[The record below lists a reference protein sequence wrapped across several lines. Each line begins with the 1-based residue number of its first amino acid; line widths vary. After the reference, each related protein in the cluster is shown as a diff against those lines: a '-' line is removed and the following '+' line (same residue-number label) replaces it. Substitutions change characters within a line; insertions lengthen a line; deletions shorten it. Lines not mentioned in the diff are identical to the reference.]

1 MRYGVNTVYMPIPTR
16 DRLLDAAR
24 DLYLEKGLAGF
35 SLRAVAREVG
45 ITAPGVYR
53 HFANRDALLIALLEE
68 GYRRFVG
75 CLAPAEAADT
85 PEQRMEAAGEAY
97 LQFAVEQPGY
107 YTLMFSSRPMLEA
120 GDLPDQLA
128 ARMQDSFGVLQARVD
143 ECMASGWQIAPG
155 GDPKQIARSIWAL
168 SHGLVSLYLAGHWG
182 DDLERFR
189 REYRNAHELLRNGY
203 RNA

>member
-1 MRYGVNTVYMPIPTR
+1 MPAPTR

-24 DLYLEKGLAGF
+24 DLYLDKGLAGF

-53 HFANRDALLIALLEE
+53 HFDNRDALLIALLEE
-68 GYRRFVG
+68 GYRRFVA
-75 CLAPAEAADT
+75 CLAPAETAET

-97 LQFAVEQPGY
+97 LQFAIEQPGY
-107 YTLMFSSRPMLEA
+107 YTLMFSTRPMLEA
-120 GDLPDQLA
+120 GALPDQLA
-128 ARMQDSFGVLQARVD
+128 ARMQDSFGLLQARVD
-143 ECMASGWQIAPG
+143 ECMASGWQIAKG
-155 GDPKQIARSIWAL
+155 GDPRQIARAIWAL

-189 REYRNAHELLRNGY
+189 REYRAAHALLRQGY
-203 RNA
+203 GHA